1 MCVLLYFKKR
11 ENVRD
16 TRNNKERQSSL
27 STNPNRTQK
36 SLSRFSL
43 TFIHIYSTR
52 TILFL
57 FSSRINRSMIIPYI
71 HVCRTPACQKL
82 PKTSSQD
89 QSKTIVRWRNEQMID
104 RNNRCCLGEQKPPS
118 EHASLKKNRPLSPT
132 TTSTTSLFN
141 SNLHRQRLWLES
153 NNVGN
158 IVAKHLSLLPK
169 KYYFL
174 VEPSRF
180 HQWSTLVEEGAKFE
194 TRFKTAW
201 GSLSFSLFLYF
212 KPRACGVV
220 TQDSGYLALHK
231 RPWHLAVCQWTFLST
246 WAINLKQLELTRD

>member
-43 TFIHIYSTR
+43 TFIIHIYSTR

-89 QSKTIVRWRNEQMID
+89 QSKTIVLWTNDQSKQSVLPWWTETS
-104 RNNRCCLGEQKPPS
+104 S

-169 KYYFL
+169 K
-174 VEPSRF
+174 V
-180 HQWSTLVEEGAKFE
+180 
-194 TRFKTAW
+194 
-201 GSLSFSLFLYF
+201 LFF
-212 KPRACGVV
+212 G
-220 TQDSGYLALHK
+220 
-231 RPWHLAVCQWTFLST
+231 WTFT
-246 WAINLKQLELTRD
+246 VPPMINPRRRGCKI

>member
-57 FSSRINRSMIIPYI
+57 FSSRINHSMIIPYI
-71 HVCRTPACQKL
+71 HVYQTPACQKL

-89 QSKTIVRWRNEQMID
+89 QSKTIVRWRNERMID
-104 RNNRCCLGEQKPPS
+104 RNNRCCLGEQKPP
-118 EHASLKKNRPLSPT
+118 ASTHRWKKIVHFPRQQLQQLRYLIPIYTDNVFGSNRIMLAISSPNICHYYQK
-132 TTSTTSLFN
+132 SIIFWL
-141 SNLHRQRLWLES
+141 NLHGSTNDQ
-153 NNVGN
+153 
-158 IVAKHLSLLPK
+158 
-169 KYYFL
+169 
-174 VEPSRF
+174 PS
-180 HQWSTLVEEGAKFE
+180 S
-194 TRFKTAW
+194 
-201 GSLSFSLFLYF
+201 
-212 KPRACGVV
+212 
-220 TQDSGYLALHK
+220 K
-231 RPWHLAVCQWTFLST
+231 RVQNLRPV
-246 WAINLKQLELTRD
+246 LKQHEDL